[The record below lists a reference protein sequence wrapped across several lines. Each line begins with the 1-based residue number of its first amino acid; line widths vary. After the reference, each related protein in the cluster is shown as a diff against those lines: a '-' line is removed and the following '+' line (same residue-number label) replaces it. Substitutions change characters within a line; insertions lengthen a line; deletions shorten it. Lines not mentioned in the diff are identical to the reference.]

1 MGGVAYVTSHSGN
14 ASSHLLCAKSK
25 LKGSTVRST
34 IPKLELCG
42 ILFGL
47 EILEKLINI
56 LNQKFSFASVHLWAD
71 AKVPLSWICS
81 DIPHSLKY
89 ISNRTQKANTIIG
102 KHDVKLH
109 YIESGNNSADL
120 LTKNFDKVYHDL
132 PLWMNGPACIRK
144 NEFPEFKET
153 NYNKEIGNPDQ
164 NIYVNAI
171 VKDTNILAKVKNV
184 SSFTSLLKITHI
196 LLKAGRIILSHR
208 LKDNKKASP
217 KLPAGKA
224 IKTGPRLKLL
234 DMEPNDVNKVFYLW
248 ISHFQNI
255 YFHSYLE
262 YFSKKKEIFGQG
274 CQCCQKSKI
283 TNTESGIPGAESDN
297 SKGNQKVHIQKGFSI
312 FGNLHLVID
321 SENILRVKT
330 RASKNFGFN
339 YRYPIILPKN
349 AHFSKLYAQEIHN
362 IYGHVGPNQTLSACR
377 STVWITAGRTL
388 INKLINNCSICKL
401 HSLKLYRTPK
411 FPDLPETRM
420 SFGHPFQHIGIDMS
434 GHYVLYNK
442 GVEIKRYICI
452 ITCLSSR
459 ATHALVCRDNSTYAF
474 VHCLRRHIYRYGAP
488 QSILTDN
495 AKNFENTNNILEEH
509 SKNPAVKQ
517 LLSTKNIRWSFTP
530 NYSPWAG
537 AVFESMV
544 KIIKK
549 ILRKTFNSRKM
560 TIDDMITLVYHAEH
574 CANQRPISY
583 VSQNDSYT
591 ILTPN
596 LLIFGRDVR
605 QENWLDTEEFTDPDF
620 TLISKN
626 DLGNAYKA
634 LRTSMCNIER
644 DFNA

>member
-1 MGGVAYVTSHSGN
+1 
-14 ASSHLLCAKSK
+14 
-25 LKGSTVRST
+25 
-34 IPKLELCG
+34 
-42 ILFGL
+42 
-47 EILEKLINI
+47 
-56 LNQKFSFASVHLWAD
+56 
-71 AKVPLSWICS
+71 
-81 DIPHSLKY
+81 
-89 ISNRTQKANTIIG
+89 
-102 KHDVKLH
+102 
-109 YIESGNNSADL
+109 
-120 LTKNFDKVYHDL
+120 
-132 PLWMNGPACIRK
+132 
-144 NEFPEFKET
+144 
-153 NYNKEIGNPDQ
+153 
-164 NIYVNAI
+164 
-171 VKDTNILAKVKNV
+171 
-184 SSFTSLLKITHI
+184 
-196 LLKAGRIILSHR
+196 
-208 LKDNKKASP
+208 
-217 KLPAGKA
+217 
-224 IKTGPRLKLL
+224 
-234 DMEPNDVNKVFYLW
+234 
-248 ISHFQNI
+248 
-255 YFHSYLE
+255 
-262 YFSKKKEIFGQG
+262 
-274 CQCCQKSKI
+274 
-283 TNTESGIPGAESDN
+283 
-297 SKGNQKVHIQKGFSI
+297 
-312 FGNLHLVID
+312 
-321 SENILRVKT
+321 
-330 RASKNFGFN
+330 
-339 YRYPIILPKN
+339 
-349 AHFSKLYAQEIHN
+349 
-362 IYGHVGPNQTLSACR
+362 
-377 STVWITAGRTL
+377 
-388 INKLINNCSICKL
+388 
-401 HSLKLYRTPK
+401 
-411 FPDLPETRM
+411 M

-605 QENWLDTEEFTDPDF
+605 QENWLDTEEFKDPDF

-626 DLGNAYKA
+626 DLGDAYKA
-634 LRTSMCNIER
+634 LRISMSNIER
-644 DFNA
+644 DFNALYLDLLRERDAKQLEQKSGRKRNIISKIPEIGDVVLLINEKGKPDKVSRIVEVSKSDGSDIRSCKVILKNTTKWWPVSKISFFEVGSPETIPSKFKIDKKSSENNVLFPRKKLERLAKNKNINYNEQQ